1 MLSVKFWELDLVF
14 SLILIGLMNEARRWL
29 FKPSNTCVRSRG
41 KCEALLPSCH
51 LITPYLQCTVYWET
65 YHLSLPIF
73 LISWPGDKDFKL
85 TQPFLNW
92 LEATSGGDVPQIP
105 AQTRRSQEIFKPKET
120 SWNPIPSLSL
130 LSVNTQFLDSFWEM
144 LFSFPS
150 FYCLQL
156 IPRFLFLYWGKY
168 LLNFSNN
175 RRDSEDYSKSS
186 I

>member
-120 SWNPIPSLSL
+120 SWNPIPSLSPFSEHSISGFLLGDAFFFSFLL
-130 LSVNTQFLDSFWEM
+130 LSATDSQVFISILGKVPTE
-144 LFSFPS
+144 LF
-150 FYCLQL
+150 Q
-156 IPRFLFLYWGKY
+156 
-168 LLNFSNN
+168 
-175 RRDSEDYSKSS
+175 
-186 I
+186 